1 MSEKNKHIIL
11 RVSESGLYYNADEK
25 IDWESTNFPSKSSF
39 SIRQSD
45 EIYWRAAMISFNK
58 AKGILKIQV
67 SDYKSSNSIEFLQQK
82 SKFKLKGIDF
92 QDLHWEKLKEN
103 LTYYEVKK
111 FEETES
117 RFLSRKNED
126 FEAKDGGY
134 NFEFNQAISKI
145 TFKMGYVETSKSIK
159 GISNKVLI
167 KIYNPEIIPEF
178 EYIKFY
184 FSKIF
189 GSRKVKIKGRIGNKN
204 DRSSYKFSSPQISQI
219 DQNLVNSIKRLE
231 IKSKIK
237 KPKVIA
243 VDKSLFTPEEFFDGF
258 EGEIGNNVRKSDQDL
273 LKEIF
278 ELEGIRNKKQLQ
290 YISGNLQ
297 SKNERIHFTLTPRFG
312 FLFYVEGEEMHHF
325 IWELLN
331 SHATYLWSK
340 DKSQNRSTFLSIVS
354 RKINYIRDQGR
365 LQYIN
370 HEQNEELIFS
380 KINHKSAGSKI
391 VDGFPMWRKKLNEK
405 LV

>member
-11 RVSESGLYYNADEK
+11 RISESGIHFNVDDK
-25 IDWESTNFPSKSSF
+25 IIWENTNFPNKGTF
-39 SIRQSD
+39 SVRPSG
-45 EIYWRAAMISFNK
+45 EIFWQVAMIGFNK
-58 AKGILKIQV
+58 ATGVLKVQV
-67 SDYKSSNSIEFLQQK
+67 SDYNNGHSESFAQQNP
-82 SKFKLKGIDF
+82 KFKINRIDF
-92 QDLHWEKLKEN
+92 QDLHWNKLQKV
-103 LTYYEVKK
+103 LTYYEINK
-111 FEETES
+111 FEECDDG
-117 RFLSRKNED
+117 FLSQSNEAY
-126 FEAKDGGY
+126 ENIKDARH
-134 NFEFNQAISKI
+134 FEFNQSISKV

-159 GISNKVLI
+159 GVSNKVLI

-189 GSRKVKIKGRIGNKN
+189 GSRQIKIKGSIGNKN
-204 DRSSYKFSSPQISQI
+204 DRSTYKFSSPQISQI
-219 DQNLVNSIKRLE
+219 NEQLINSIKRLE
-231 IKSKIK
+231 IKNKIK

-243 VDKSLFTPEEFFDGF
+243 IDKSLFTPDEYFDGF
-258 EGEIGNNVRKSDQDL
+258 EGEVGNNIRKSDQDL
-273 LKEIF
+273 LKEILA
-278 ELEGIRNKKQLQ
+278 LESIRNRKQLE
-290 YISGNLQ
+290 YISGYLQ
-297 SKNERIHFTLTPRFG
+297 SENERIHFTLTPQFG
-312 FLFYVEGEEMHHF
+312 FLFYVEGEDMHHF

-340 DKSQNRSTFLSIVS
+340 DKSHNRANFLSLVS

-380 KINHKSAGSKI
+380 KINHKSAGSNI

>member
-11 RVSESGLYYNADEK
+11 RVNESGLYFNSDEE
-25 IDWESTNFPSKSSF
+25 IAWNNTNFPNKSSF
-39 SIRQSD
+39 SVRQSG
-45 EIYWRAAMISFNK
+45 EIYWQVAMLGFDK
-58 AKGILKIQV
+58 ATGVLNVRV
-67 SDYKSSNSIEFLQQK
+67 SDYNIHNSEAFLQQH
-82 SKFKLKGIDF
+82 SKFKINRIDF
-92 QDLHWEKLKEN
+92 QNLQWDKLTEV
-103 LTYYEVKK
+103 LTYYEINK
-111 FEETES
+111 FEEIGNG
-117 RFLSRKNED
+117 FLNQTNEHN
-126 FEAKDGGY
+126 EYLAGAQH
-134 NFEFNQAISKI
+134 FEFKQSLSKI

-159 GISNKVLI
+159 SISNKVLI

-189 GSRKVKIKGRIGNKN
+189 GSRKIKIKGSIGNKN
-204 DRSSYKFSSPQISQI
+204 DSSSYRFSSPQISQI
-219 DQNLVNSIKRLE
+219 DENLINSIKRLE

-243 VDKSLFTPEEFFDGF
+243 VDKSLFTPDEYFDGF
-258 EGEIGNNVRKSDQDL
+258 EGEIGNNIRKSDQDL
-273 LKEIF
+273 IKEIL
-278 ELEGIRNKKQLQ
+278 ELEGIRNRKQLE
-290 YISGNLQ
+290 YISGYLQ
-297 SKNERIHFTLTPRFG
+297 SKNERIHFTLTPQFG

-340 DKSQNRSTFLSIVS
+340 DKSHNRANFLSLVS

-370 HEQNEELIFS
+370 HEHNEELIFS
-380 KINHKSAGSKI
+380 KINHKSAGSKL